1 MAEPIH
7 LVVIGAGPAGYA
19 AAFRAADKGMQVT
32 LIDREMNPGGVCLY
46 RGCIPSKALLHVAK
60 VIEESREASAW
71 GVTFGEPKIDIDQ
84 LRAYKDKVVQKLT
97 SGTGALAKGRK
108 VRYLQGSATFVD
120 STTLEVELT
129 AGGTETVV
137 ADKIIVATGSR
148 PIQIPIFD
156 IGSDRVMDSTGALD
170 LPDIPERLLCVGGG
184 YIGLELATVYAAL
197 GTKVTVVEMLPK
209 LMAGADPDLARIL
222 IKKLKKVLHEIKLQ
236 TGVVKLE
243 ADGDTIVATFRD
255 KADVETQDVYDR
267 VLVSIGRRP
276 NSQGF
281 GLENTDVKI
290 TDRGFIETTNQCRTS
305 DPAIFAVGDVAGDP
319 MLAHKG
325 SHEAHVA
332 VEVIAGEK
340 VEFAPRAI
348 PAVVFTDPEIAWCGI
363 TEEEAKAEGIA
374 HRSVSFPWAASGR
387 ATAIDRNDGLTKLIV
402 EDGTNRVIGVG
413 IVGAGAGE
421 LIGEGALAVE
431 MGASVEDLALTI
443 HAHPTMT
450 ETVMEAAELFLGQ
463 CDHYFVPKRSKK

>member
-1 MAEPIH
+1 MSKH

-19 AAFRAADKGMQVT
+19 AAFRAADKGMTVT
-32 LIDREMNPGGVCLY
+32 LIDREVNPGGVCLY

-60 VIEESREASAW
+60 LIEESKESHEW
-71 GVTFGEPKIDIDQ
+71 GVTFQAPEIDIDK

-108 VRYLQGSATFVD
+108 INYLQGTATFVN
-120 STTLEVELT
+120 SNTLEVALT

-137 ADKIIVATGSR
+137 ADNVIIATGSR

-184 YIGLELATVYAAL
+184 YIGLELATVYASL
-197 GTKVTVVEMLPK
+197 GSKVTVVEMLPK
-209 LMAGADPDLARIL
+209 LMAGADADLSKPL
-222 IKKLKKVLHEIKLQ
+222 LKRLKAILHE
-236 TGVVKLE
+236 TKLE
-243 ADGDTIVATFRD
+243 TAVTKLEQDGETIVVTFKD
-255 KADVETQDVYDR
+255 KDGNETQEVFDR

-276 NSQGF
+276 NSEGF
-281 GLENTDVKI
+281 GLENTNVKI
-290 TDRGFIETTNQCRTS
+290 TDRGFIETDNQCRTA
-305 DPAIFAVGDVAGDP
+305 DPVILAVGDVAGDP

-332 VEVIAGEK
+332 VEVVAGEK

-348 PAVVFTDPEIAWCGI
+348 PAVVFTDPEVAWCGV
-363 TEEEAKAEGIA
+363 TEEEAKAEGIPYKA
-374 HRSVSFPWAASGR
+374 VSFPWAASGR
-387 ATAIDRNDGLTKLIV
+387 ATAMDRNDGLTKLIV
-402 EDGTNRVIGVG
+402 DPDSQRVIGVG
-413 IVGAGAGE
+413 IAGAGAGE

-450 ETVMEAAELFLGQ
+450 ETVMEAAELFLGH
-463 CDHYFVPKRSKK
+463 CDHYFVPKRKK